1 MKRIIGRI
9 ALTLLVVAVF
19 FAIYRLIT
27 IKPRPYKAYVQ
38 TSRPLVMAHQG
49 GADLAPSN
57 TMAAFRNAAQMGVDV
72 LELDVHTTKDGV
84 VVVIHDAT
92 VDRTT
97 NGTGRVH
104 DLALSDLQK
113 LDAGYQFS
121 TDNGQTF
128 PFRGEGVT
136 IPTLQEVL
144 AAFPALRINIEIK
157 QADPPMEQAV
167 ANLIQQAGAQARVLV
182 VASNSD
188 VIERFRALMPE
199 VATGASE
206 SEVRSFFYAQ
216 TLRVSALYRPTADA
230 LQVPENFGNIQV
242 LSPHFVQAAH
252 ARDVAVHAWTI
263 NDAESMRRLLA
274 MGVDGIITDRP
285 DLALEVL
292 GRKTP

>member
-27 IKPRPYKAYVQ
+27 IKPRPYKTYVQ

-57 TMAAFRNAAQMGVDV
+57 TMAAFRNAAQMGVDA

-104 DLALSDLQK
+104 DLALSDLQM

-128 PFRGEGVT
+128 PFRGQGVT

-144 AAFPALRINIEIK
+144 AAFPTLRINIEIK

-167 ANLIQQAGAQARVLV
+167 ADLIQQAGAQERVLV

-206 SEVRSFFYAQ
+206 SEVRGFFYAQ
-216 TLRVSALYRPTADA
+216 TLRVSAFYRPTADA

-263 NDAESMRRLLA
+263 NDVESMRRLLD
-274 MGVDGIITDRP
+274 MGIDGIITDRP

-292 GRKTP
+292 GRKAP

>member
-9 ALTLLVVAVF
+9 ALTLLVVALF

-57 TMAAFRNAAQMGVDV
+57 TMAAFRNAAQMGVDA

-104 DLALSDLQK
+104 DLALSDLQM

-128 PFRGEGVT
+128 PFRGQGVT

-144 AAFPALRINIEIK
+144 AAFPTLRINIEIK

-167 ANLIQQAGAQARVLV
+167 ADLIQQAGAQERVLV

-206 SEVRSFFYAQ
+206 SEVRGFFYAQ
-216 TLRVSALYRPTADA
+216 TLRVSAFYRPTADA

-263 NDAESMRRLLA
+263 NDVESMRRLLD
-274 MGVDGIITDRP
+274 MGIDGIITDRP

-292 GRKTP
+292 GRKAP

>member
-9 ALTLLVVAVF
+9 ALTLLVVVAF
-19 FAIYRLIT
+19 FAIYRLLT

-38 TSRPLVMAHQG
+38 TARPLVMAHQG

-72 LELDVHTTKDGV
+72 LELDVHTTQDGV

-92 VDRTT
+92 VDGTT

-104 DLALSDLQK
+104 DLTLSDLQT

-121 TDNGQTF
+121 TDNGQTY
-128 PFRGEGVT
+128 PFRGQGITV
-136 IPTLQEVL
+136 PTLQEVL
-144 AAFPALRINIEIK
+144 SAFPAFRINIEIK
-157 QADPPMEQAV
+157 QADPPMEQEV
-167 ANLIQQAGAQARVLV
+167 ADLIQKAGAQDRVLV

-188 VIERFRALMPE
+188 VIERFRALMPD

-206 SEVRSFFYAQ
+206 SEVRGFFYAQ
-216 TLRVSALYRPTADA
+216 TLRVSAFYRPTADA
-230 LQVPENFGNIQV
+230 LQVPESFGNIQV
-242 LSPHFVQAAH
+242 LTPHFVQAAH
-252 ARDVAVHAWTI
+252 AREVAVHAWTI
-263 NDAESMRRLLA
+263 NDAESMRRLLD

-292 GRKTP
+292 GRKAP

>member
-9 ALTLLVVAVF
+9 ALTLLVVAAF

-27 IKPRPYKAYVQ
+27 IKPRPYKAYL
-38 TSRPLVMAHQG
+38 TTRPLVMAHQG

-97 NGTGRVH
+97 NGVGSVH
-104 DLALSDLQK
+104 DLTLSELQK
-113 LDAGYQFS
+113 LDAGYRFS
-121 TDNGQTF
+121 PDNGQTF
-128 PFRGEGVT
+128 PFRGQGVA

-144 AAFPALRINIEIK
+144 SAFPALRINIEIK
-157 QADPPMEQAV
+157 QANPPMEQAV
-167 ANLIQQAGAQARVLV
+167 AELIQQASAQNRVLV
-182 VASNSD
+182 VASNQD
-188 VIERFRALMPE
+188 VIERFRALMPD

-206 SEVRSFFYAQ
+206 SEVRGFFYAQ
-216 TLRVSALYRPTADA
+216 TLRVSAFYRPTADA
-230 LQVPENFGNIQV
+230 LQVPENFGSIQV

-252 ARDVAVHAWTI
+252 AREVAVHAWTI
-263 NDAESMRRLLA
+263 NDPEAMRRLLA

-292 GRKTP
+292 GRKAP

>member
-9 ALTLLVVAVF
+9 ALTLLVVALF

-128 PFRGEGVT
+128 PFRSEGVT

-157 QADPPMEQAV
+157 QVDPPMEQAV
-167 ANLIQQAGAQARVLV
+167 ADLIQQAGAQARVLV

>member
-9 ALTLLVVAVF
+9 ALTLLVVAAF

-27 IKPRPYKAYVQ
+27 IKPRPYKAYL
-38 TSRPLVMAHQG
+38 TTRPLVMAHQG

-97 NGTGRVH
+97 NGVGSVH
-104 DLALSDLQK
+104 DLTLSELQK
-113 LDAGYQFS
+113 LDAGYRFS
-121 TDNGQTF
+121 PDNGQTF
-128 PFRGEGVT
+128 PFRGQGVA

-144 AAFPALRINIEIK
+144 SAFPALRINIEIK

-167 ANLIQQAGAQARVLV
+167 AELIQQAGAQNRVLV
-182 VASNSD
+182 VASNQD
-188 VIERFRALMPE
+188 VIERFRALMPD

-206 SEVRSFFYAQ
+206 SEVRGFFYAQ
-216 TLRVSALYRPTADA
+216 TLRVSAFYRPTADA
-230 LQVPENFGNIQV
+230 LQVPENFGSIQV

-252 ARDVAVHAWTI
+252 AREVAVHAWTI
-263 NDAESMRRLLA
+263 NDPEAMRRLLA

-292 GRKTP
+292 GRKAP

>member
-9 ALTLLVVAVF
+9 ALTLLVVVAF

-27 IKPRPYKAYVQ
+27 IKPRPYKAYL
-38 TSRPLVMAHQG
+38 TTRPLVMAHQG

-97 NGTGRVH
+97 NGAGSVH
-104 DLALSDLQK
+104 DLTLSELQK

-121 TDNGQTF
+121 PDNGQTF
-128 PFRGEGVT
+128 PFRGQGVT

-144 AAFPALRINIEIK
+144 SAFPALRINIEIK
-157 QADPPMEQAV
+157 QTDPPMEQAV
-167 ANLIQQAGAQARVLV
+167 AELIQQADAQNRVLV
-182 VASNSD
+182 VASNQN
-188 VIERFRALMPE
+188 VIERFRALMPD

-206 SEVRSFFYAQ
+206 SEVRGFFYAQ
-216 TLRVSALYRPTADA
+216 TLRVSAFYRPTADA

-252 ARDVAVHAWTI
+252 AREVAVHAWTI
-263 NDAESMRRLLA
+263 NDPEAMRRLLA

-292 GRKTP
+292 GRKAP

>member
-57 TMAAFRNAAQMGVDV
+57 TMAAFRNAAQMGVDA
-72 LELDVHTTKDGV
+72 LELDVHTTKDGA

-104 DLALSDLQK
+104 ELALSDLQK

-128 PFRGEGVT
+128 PFRGQGVT

-144 AAFPALRINIEIK
+144 AAFPTLRINIEIK

-167 ANLIQQAGAQARVLV
+167 ADLIQQAGAQERVLV

-216 TLRVSALYRPTADA
+216 TLRVSAFYRPTADA
-230 LQVPENFGNIQV
+230 LQVPENFGNIHV

-263 NDAESMRRLLA
+263 NDVESMRRLLD
-274 MGVDGIITDRP
+274 MGIDGIITDRP

>member
-9 ALTLLVVAVF
+9 ALTLLVVAAF

-27 IKPRPYKAYVQ
+27 IKPRPYKAYL
-38 TSRPLVMAHQG
+38 TTRPLVMAHQG

-97 NGTGRVH
+97 NGVGSVH
-104 DLALSDLQK
+104 DLTLSELQK
-113 LDAGYQFS
+113 LDAGYRFS
-121 TDNGQTF
+121 PDNGQTF
-128 PFRGEGVT
+128 PFRGQGVA

-144 AAFPALRINIEIK
+144 SVFPALRINIEIK
-157 QADPPMEQAV
+157 QANPPMEQAV
-167 ANLIQQAGAQARVLV
+167 AELIQQASAQNRVLV
-182 VASNSD
+182 VASNQD
-188 VIERFRALMPE
+188 VIERFRALMPD

-206 SEVRSFFYAQ
+206 SEVRGFFYAQ
-216 TLRVSALYRPTADA
+216 TLRVSAFYRPTADA

-252 ARDVAVHAWTI
+252 ACEVAVHAWTI
-263 NDAESMRRLLA
+263 NDPEAMRRLLA

-292 GRKTP
+292 GRKAP

>member
-128 PFRGEGVT
+128 PFRGQGVT

-144 AAFPALRINIEIK
+144 AAFPTLRINIEIK
-157 QADPPMEQAV
+157 QADPPMELAV
-167 ANLIQQAGAQARVLV
+167 ADLIQQAGAQERVLV

-263 NDAESMRRLLA
+263 NDVESMRRLLDI
-274 MGVDGIITDRP
+274 GIDGIITDRP

-292 GRKTP
+292 GRKAP

>member
-9 ALTLLVVAVF
+9 ALTLLVVVAF
-19 FAIYRLIT
+19 FAIYRLLT

-38 TSRPLVMAHQG
+38 TTRPLVMAHQG

-72 LELDVHTTKDGV
+72 LELDVHTTQDGV

-104 DLALSDLQK
+104 DLTLSDLQT

-121 TDNGQTF
+121 TDNGQTY
-128 PFRGEGVT
+128 PFRGQGITV
-136 IPTLQEVL
+136 PTLQEVL
-144 AAFPALRINIEIK
+144 SAFPAFRINIEIK
-157 QADPPMEQAV
+157 QADPPMEQEV
-167 ANLIQQAGAQARVLV
+167 ADLIQKAGAQDRVLV

-188 VIERFRALMPE
+188 VIERFRALMPD

-206 SEVRSFFYAQ
+206 SEVRGFFYAQ
-216 TLRVSALYRPTADA
+216 TLRVSAFYRPTADA
-230 LQVPENFGNIQV
+230 LQVPESFGNIQV
-242 LSPHFVQAAH
+242 LTPHFVQAAH
-252 ARDVAVHAWTI
+252 AREVAVHAWTI
-263 NDAESMRRLLA
+263 NDAESMRRLLD

-292 GRKTP
+292 GRKAP

>member
-9 ALTLLVVAVF
+9 ALTLLVVVAF

-27 IKPRPYKAYVQ
+27 IKPRPYKAYL
-38 TSRPLVMAHQG
+38 TTRPLVMAHQG

-97 NGTGRVH
+97 NGAGSVH
-104 DLALSDLQK
+104 DLTLSELQK

-121 TDNGQTF
+121 PDNGQTF
-128 PFRGEGVT
+128 PFRGQGVT

-144 AAFPALRINIEIK
+144 SAFPALRINIEIK
-157 QADPPMEQAV
+157 QANPPMEQAV
-167 ANLIQQAGAQARVLV
+167 AELIQQASAQNRVLV
-182 VASNSD
+182 VASNQD
-188 VIERFRALMPE
+188 VIERFRALMPD

-206 SEVRSFFYAQ
+206 SEVRGFFYAQ
-216 TLRVSALYRPTADA
+216 TLRVSAFYRPTADA

-252 ARDVAVHAWTI
+252 AREVAVHAWTI
-263 NDAESMRRLLA
+263 NDPEAMRRLLA

-292 GRKTP
+292 GRKAP

>member
-9 ALTLLVVAVF
+9 ALTLLVVALF

-128 PFRGEGVT
+128 PFRGQGVT

-144 AAFPALRINIEIK
+144 AAFPTLRINIEIK

-167 ANLIQQAGAQARVLV
+167 ADLIQQAGAQERVLV

-263 NDAESMRRLLA
+263 NDVESMRRLLD
-274 MGVDGIITDRP
+274 MGIDGIITDRP

-292 GRKTP
+292 GRKAP

>member
-128 PFRGEGVT
+128 PFRGQGVT

-167 ANLIQQAGAQARVLV
+167 ADLIQQAGAQARVLV

-263 NDAESMRRLLA
+263 NDVESMRRLLD
-274 MGVDGIITDRP
+274 MGIDGIITDRP

>member
-9 ALTLLVVAVF
+9 ALTLLVVAAF

-27 IKPRPYKAYVQ
+27 IKPRPYKAYL
-38 TSRPLVMAHQG
+38 TTRPLVMAHQG

-97 NGTGRVH
+97 NGVGSVH
-104 DLALSDLQK
+104 DLTLSELQK
-113 LDAGYQFS
+113 LDAGYRFS
-121 TDNGQTF
+121 PDNGQTF
-128 PFRGEGVT
+128 PFRGQGVA

-144 AAFPALRINIEIK
+144 SAFPALRINIEIK
-157 QADPPMEQAV
+157 QANPPMEQAV
-167 ANLIQQAGAQARVLV
+167 AELIQQAGAQNRVLV
-182 VASNSD
+182 VASNQD
-188 VIERFRALMPE
+188 VIERFRALMPD

-206 SEVRSFFYAQ
+206 SEVRGFFYAQ
-216 TLRVSALYRPTADA
+216 TLRVSAFYRPTADA

-252 ARDVAVHAWTI
+252 AREVAVHAWTI
-263 NDAESMRRLLA
+263 NDPEAMRRLLA

-292 GRKTP
+292 GRKAP

>member
-9 ALTLLVVAVF
+9 ALTLLVVVAF

-27 IKPRPYKAYVQ
+27 IKPRPYKAYL
-38 TSRPLVMAHQG
+38 TTRPLVMAHQG

-97 NGTGRVH
+97 NGAGSVH
-104 DLALSDLQK
+104 NLTLSDLQK

-121 TDNGQTF
+121 PDNGQTF
-128 PFRGEGVT
+128 PFRGQGVT

-144 AAFPALRINIEIK
+144 SAFPALRINIEIK

-167 ANLIQQAGAQARVLV
+167 AELIQQADAQNRVLV
-182 VASNSD
+182 VASNQN
-188 VIERFRALMPE
+188 VIERFRALMPD

-206 SEVRSFFYAQ
+206 SEVRGFFYAQ
-216 TLRVSALYRPTADA
+216 TLRVSAFYRPTADA

-252 ARDVAVHAWTI
+252 AREVAVHAWTI
-263 NDAESMRRLLA
+263 NDPEAMRRLLA

-292 GRKTP
+292 GRKAP

>member
-9 ALTLLVVAVF
+9 ALTLLVVVAF

-27 IKPRPYKAYVQ
+27 IKPRPYKAYL
-38 TSRPLVMAHQG
+38 TTRPLVMAHQG

-97 NGTGRVH
+97 NGAGSVH
-104 DLALSDLQK
+104 NLTLSDLQK

-121 TDNGQTF
+121 PDNGQTF
-128 PFRGEGVT
+128 PFRGQGVT

-144 AAFPALRINIEIK
+144 SAFPALRINIEIK
-157 QADPPMEQAV
+157 QTDPPMEQAV
-167 ANLIQQAGAQARVLV
+167 AELIQQADAQNRVLV
-182 VASNSD
+182 VASNQN
-188 VIERFRALMPE
+188 VIERFRALMPD

-206 SEVRSFFYAQ
+206 SEVRGFFYAQ
-216 TLRVSALYRPTADA
+216 TLRVSAFYRPTADA

-252 ARDVAVHAWTI
+252 AREVAVHAWTI
-263 NDAESMRRLLA
+263 NDPEAMRRLLA

-292 GRKTP
+292 GRKAP

>member
-9 ALTLLVVAVF
+9 ALTLLVVAAF

-27 IKPRPYKAYVQ
+27 IKPRPYKAYL
-38 TSRPLVMAHQG
+38 TTRPLVMAHQG

-97 NGTGRVH
+97 NGVGSVH
-104 DLALSDLQK
+104 DLTLSELQK
-113 LDAGYQFS
+113 LDAGYRFS
-121 TDNGQTF
+121 PDNGQTF
-128 PFRGEGVT
+128 PFRGQGVA

-144 AAFPALRINIEIK
+144 SAFPALRINIEIK

-167 ANLIQQAGAQARVLV
+167 AELIQQAGAQNRVLV
-182 VASNSD
+182 VASNLD
-188 VIERFRALMPE
+188 VIERFRALMPD

-206 SEVRSFFYAQ
+206 SEVRGFFYAQ
-216 TLRVSALYRPTADA
+216 TLRVSAFYRPTADA
-230 LQVPENFGNIQV
+230 LQVPENFGSIQV

-252 ARDVAVHAWTI
+252 AREVAVHAWTI
-263 NDAESMRRLLA
+263 NDPEAMRRLLA

-292 GRKTP
+292 GRKAP

>member
-9 ALTLLVVAVF
+9 ALTLLVVALF

-104 DLALSDLQK
+104 DLAWSDLQK

-128 PFRGEGVT
+128 PFRGQGVT

-144 AAFPALRINIEIK
+144 AAFPTLRINIEIK

-167 ANLIQQAGAQARVLV
+167 ADLIQQAGAQERVLV

-206 SEVRSFFYAQ
+206 SEVRGFFYAQ
-216 TLRVSALYRPTADA
+216 TLRVSAFYRPTADA

-263 NDAESMRRLLA
+263 NDVESMRRLLD
-274 MGVDGIITDRP
+274 MGIDGIITDRP

-292 GRKTP
+292 GRKAP